1 MSYQVLAR
9 RFRPQ
14 TFADVVGQNH
24 VVRALANAL
33 DQQRLHHAYLFTGT
47 RGVGKTTLARIFAKA
62 LNCERGIAS
71 TPCGECSACQQ
82 IAAGRFADFIELDAA
97 SHTGIDNM
105 REIMDN
111 AQYVPTAG
119 RFKIYL
125 IDEVHML
132 SKAAFNSILKT
143 LEEPPAHVKFIL
155 ATTDPQKI
163 PVTVLSRCL
172 QFNLKQM
179 APAEIE
185 GQMRA
190 ILQSENVSFDVG
202 ALQLIA
208 RNAEGS
214 MRDALSL
221 LDQAIAYGG
230 GRLDEATVRAMLAIV
245 DSSYLFNLLEALALG
260 DAAAALQE
268 VDQIVA
274 RSVDLE
280 AALQEL
286 ATLLHYIALA
296 QTLPAALNDVPER
309 ERIVALAARIEP
321 EQVQLY
327 YQIALNGRRDFSVA
341 PDAYAGF
348 SMPLLRMLAFTPK
361 TELAPRSESPRREP
375 SITPSTPNTVK
386 AKAAAPA
393 PAAQTATPAAVADAR
408 PAEPES
414 RPAQEETKRAFD
426 GDWLA
431 VVARLKPGGMARMLA
446 EHCELQNFTENAV
459 ELCVPHEQKHLLE
472 RAYQDKLR
480 AELKQQFGTALRVE
494 FALGSVNGLTPA
506 RIAENER
513 QARLAKAKAAIDED
527 PFVQGLISGLGA
539 QVIESSIK
547 PIDQ

>member
-14 TFADVVGQNH
+14 TFADVVGQGH

-62 LNCERGIAS
+62 LNCETGIS
-71 TPCGECSACQQ
+71 SLPCGRCGACLE
-82 IAAGRFADFIELDAA
+82 IGAGRFPDFIELDAA

-105 REIMDN
+105 REIMDS
-111 AQYVPTAG
+111 AQYMPTAG

-179 APAEIE
+179 TPAEIE

-190 ILQSENVSFDVG
+190 ILAGEAIPSDPG

-230 GRLDEATVRAMLAIV
+230 GQLDEASVRAMLAIV
-245 DSSYLFNLLEALALG
+245 DSSYLFNVLAALAAA
-260 DAAAALQE
+260 DAPGVMAE
-268 VDQIVA
+268 IEQIVA

-280 AALQEL
+280 AALQEF
-286 ATLLHYIALA
+286 ATLLHRVALA
-296 QTLPAALNDVPER
+296 QTVPEALEVDLPNR
-309 ERIVALAARIEP
+309 ERIVLLAAQIAP

-348 SMPLLRMLAFTPK
+348 SMPFLRMLAFTPK
-361 TELAPRSESPRREP
+361 AEIGSQQTHSMVKPAASSSIAPPAAPQKVERIALSSKPP
-375 SITPSTPNTVK
+375 QQIDTTPQ
-386 AKAAAPA
+386 ADLEQAAAT
-393 PAAQTATPAAVADAR
+393 AQT
-408 PAEPES
+408 
-414 RPAQEETKRAFD
+414 AFD

-431 VVARLKPGGMARMLA
+431 LVGRLKPGGMARMLA
-446 EHCELQNFTENAV
+446 EQCELKSFSEHGID
-459 ELCVPHEQKHLLE
+459 LCVPQDRKHLLE
-472 RAYQDKLR
+472 RSYQDRLKS
-480 AELKQQFGTALRVE
+480 ELKQQFGSTLKIN
-494 FALGSVNGLTPA
+494 FSLGRVNGLTPA
-506 RIAENER
+506 KIAENDRE
-513 QARLAKAKAAIDED
+513 ARLAKAKAAIDED

-539 QVIESSIK
+539 HVVESSIK

>member
-14 TFADVVGQNH
+14 TFSDVVGQAH

-33 DQQRLHHAYLFTGT
+33 DQQRLHHAYLLTGT

-62 LNCERGIAS
+62 LNCETGVSS
-71 TPCGECSACQQ
+71 TPCGHCVACLE
-82 IAAGRFADFIELDAA
+82 ISTGRFPDFIELDAA

-111 AQYVPTAG
+111 AQYVPTSG

-155 ATTDPQKI
+155 ATTDAQKI

-179 APAEIE
+179 TPVEIE

-190 ILQSENVSFDVG
+190 ILEGEAVVFDAP

-230 GRLDEATVRAMLAIV
+230 GKLDEPTVRAMLAIV
-245 DSSYLFNLLEALALG
+245 DSSYLYNLLDALAAA
-260 DAAAALQE
+260 DAAAVMGE
-268 VDQIVA
+268 IERIVE

-280 AALQEL
+280 TALQEL
-286 ATLLHYIALA
+286 ATMLHHIALA
-296 QTLPAALNDVPER
+296 QTVPDALPADLPEG
-309 ERIVALAARIEP
+309 ERIVALAAKIAP

-348 SMPLLRMLAFTPK
+348 SMPFLRMLAFTPK
-361 TELAPRSESPRREP
+361 TELSS
-375 SITPSTPNTVK
+375 
-386 AKAAAPA
+386 AARADPTKK
-393 PAAQTATPAAVADAR
+393 PATP
-408 PAEPES
+408 P
-414 RPAQEETKRAFD
+414 PAQPFREATKTNANVGAPELSDPEVAAGPDTVVEDGLTAFD

-431 VVARLKPGGMARMLA
+431 VVGRLKAGGMARMLA
-446 EHCELQNFTENAV
+446 EQCELKSFRENYI
-459 ELCVPHEQKHLLE
+459 ELCVPQEQKHLIE
-472 RAYQDKLR
+472 RVYQDKLK
-480 AELKQQFGTALRVE
+480 AELKQQFGAKLQLDL
-494 FALGSVNGLTPA
+494 ALGSVNGLTPA
-506 RIAENER
+506 KVAENDR
-513 QARLAKAKAAIDED
+513 QARLARARNAIDDD
-527 PFVQGLISGLGA
+527 PFVQSLVSGLGA